1 MLAVLRHAL
10 SILLLPTMVAV
21 VIPRWILLA
30 YVATDSRWPST
41 PATALPRT
49 LGVLLMLAGVSL
61 VAWCIALFARVGK
74 GTLAPWDPTSQLVAV
89 GPYRYTRN
97 PMITGVA
104 TILAGESIVFGSWRL
119 AVWALTFVLFNH
131 VYFLVIEE
139 PGLERRFGESYREYK
154 RAVPRWIPRVGAAS
168 SAPRSKIGPR

>member
-1 MLAVLRHAL
+1 MVALRHILAVL
-10 SILLLPTMVAV
+10 LLPVMVTV
-21 VIPRWILLA
+21 VVPRWIL
-30 YVATDSRWPST
+30 VAFATRDSRWPDNGWSWISW
-41 PATALPRT
+41 T
-49 LGVLLMLAGVSL
+49 LGGLLGITGLAL
-61 VAWCIALFARVGK
+61 LTWCISLFIRVGK
-74 GTLAPWDPTSQLVAV
+74 GTLAPWDPTSNLVAV

-139 PGLERRFGESYREYK
+139 PALERRFGESYREYK